1 MLHYMLSLVGLV
13 IVASGHVSRKINI
26 SYACMFAAGALL
38 TASFL
43 HIIPEALEPL
53 AAEFDN
59 NLHDMGI
66 NAGLAILGGI
76 AIGVLLHI
84 IFETTEHSHAD
95 SIGPRNGKEHTT
107 SSAVIT
113 TKQESSNPG
122 VEVPAQANT
131 NGSNDNTANLYSMM
145 EARKDK
151 ALFDVNGWHP
161 GSWNIIIGDFVHN
174 FADGVAIGA
183 AFLGCSS
190 TVGWTVAASIVI
202 HELPQELADF
212 MALVNGGMSK
222 TQVRAKQTSMY
233 FV

>member
-1 MLHYMLSLVGLV
+1 MGLV
-13 IVASGHVSRKINI
+13 IVASGCVSRKINL
-26 SYACMFAAGALL
+26 SYACFFASGALL

-53 AAEFDN
+53 ADEFDN

-66 NAGLAILGGI
+66 SAGVATLGGI
-76 AIGVLLHI
+76 SLGVLLHI
-84 IFETTEHSHAD
+84 VFETTEQPGGDINRATSQ
-95 SIGPRNGKEHTT
+95 
-107 SSAVIT
+107 SSAD
-113 TKQESSNPG
+113 G
-122 VEVPAQANT
+122 
-131 NGSNDNTANLYSMM
+131 GNDNMATLEDMM

-151 ALFDVNGWHP
+151 ALTDVKDWHP

-190 TVGWTVAASIVI
+190 TVGWIVTGSIVI
-202 HELPQELADF
+202 HEVPQELADF
-212 MALVNGGMSK
+212 LALVNGGMSK
-222 TQVRAKQTSMY
+222 TQVCAPNTLPSVH